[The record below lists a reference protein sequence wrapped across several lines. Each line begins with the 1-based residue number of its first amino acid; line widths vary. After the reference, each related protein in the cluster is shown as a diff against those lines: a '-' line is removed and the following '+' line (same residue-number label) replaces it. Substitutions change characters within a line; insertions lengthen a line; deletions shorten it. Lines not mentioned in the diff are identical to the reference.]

1 MTPARFWTKS
11 QRMNRSAPRIVAL
24 AAVGAL
30 LACTAAVAVSSSVFP
45 EGYSPARATW
55 PELPPPLGWVRF
67 DSGWYAHIA
76 TEGYEYKPGE
86 QSAVAFFPAYPLVVR
101 GLHALGL
108 DTFLAGVLLTM
119 VCGLLAIVLFVQW
132 ARMRTDEDTARHAG
146 LLLALY
152 PCTFFLYG
160 AMYSDALFLLLIVG
174 SFLLLERGQLVLAVL
189 LAAAATAA
197 RPVAPALVLGLLAR
211 RLEWKHE
218 RGQRWSV
225 VDLLPVVAALGFIL
239 YILYLWH
246 TFGEPFAFV
255 KVQSAPGWDQMPGWR
270 TWIKL
275 RWFQGFSRYM
285 KVGDFLRLVGHAG
298 VTLGALAL
306 LWPTAKRLG
315 WGYGLYTAAIVGLP
329 ALSSK
334 DFMGMGR
341 YLLAAFPLFL
351 TLALMLRERP
361 RLRLGVLATSG
372 VIMILLA
379 AAYGAAQ
386 YVS

>member
-1 MTPARFWTKS
+1 
-11 QRMNRSAPRIVAL
+11 MNRSALRIVAL

-30 LACTAAVAVSSSVFP
+30 LACTAAVAVASRAFP

-55 PELPPPLGWVRF
+55 PTLPAPLGWVRE
-67 DSGWYAHIA
+67 DGGWYAHIA
-76 TEGYEYKPGE
+76 TQGYSYTPGQ
-86 QSAVAFFPAYPLVVR
+86 QSSVAFFPLYPLGVR
-101 GLHALGL
+101 GLGALGL

-119 VCGLLAIVLFVQW
+119 VCGLLALVLFVSW
-132 ARMRTDEDTARHAG
+132 ARTRTDEATARDAG

-152 PCTFFLYG
+152 PFTFFLYG
-160 AMYSDALFLLLIVG
+160 AMYSDALFLLLVVG
-174 SFLLLERGQLVLAVL
+174 AFLLLERGQLGLAVL
-189 LAAAATAA
+189 LGAVATAA

-218 RGQRWSV
+218 RGQRWSG
-225 VDLLPVVAALGFIL
+225 VDLLPVLAATGFLL
-239 YILYLWH
+239 YMLYLWR

-270 TWIKL
+270 TWLKV
-275 RWFQGFSRYM
+275 RWLQGFNAAM
-285 KVGDFLRLVGHAG
+285 KPGDFLRLAGHAA

-306 LWPTAKRLG
+306 VWPTARRLG
-315 WGYGLYTAAIVGLP
+315 WGYGLYSAAIVGLP

-341 YLLAAFPLFL
+341 YLLAAFPLFV
-351 TLALMLRERP
+351 TLALILRERP
-361 RLRLGVLATSG
+361 RLRLGVMATSG
-372 VIMILLA
+372 GLMLLLA
-379 AAYGAAQ
+379 FAYGAAE